1 MNYFLPSL
9 FGATF
14 FQLCTFTLFISSKT
28 LSSQGI
34 LGLPIGLLDMGFHLL
49 IFFKLLS
56 SAMRSTWPSQFN
68 LCFLIKPIIFCAGA
82 MPRRTMEGRPRLRWM
97 DDVADLRA
105 MKIKT
110 VDREG
115 GG

>member
-1 MNYFLPSL
+1 MKLKN
-9 FGATF
+9 
-14 FQLCTFTLFISSKT
+14 SK
-28 LSSQGI
+28 SSQYNEE
-34 LGLPIGLLDMGFHLL
+34 LN
-49 IFFKLLS
+49 
-56 SAMRSTWPSQFN
+56 R
-68 LCFLIKPIIFCAGA
+68 LIKGKDIVKFIKAHRIRWLGHVKRMEAGA

-97 DDVADLRA
+97 DDDVADLRA